1 MGEQEPIG
9 KTYRVERVVSF
20 ERVYLVTAHSYREAD
35 DRVEREIAAVPG
47 ENNDGDGRRRVG
59 GALHGHHYK

>member
-35 DRVEREIAAVPG
+35 DRVEREIAAERAAERIVTRTLL
-47 ENNDGDGRRRVG
+47 D
-59 GALHGHHYK
+59 K